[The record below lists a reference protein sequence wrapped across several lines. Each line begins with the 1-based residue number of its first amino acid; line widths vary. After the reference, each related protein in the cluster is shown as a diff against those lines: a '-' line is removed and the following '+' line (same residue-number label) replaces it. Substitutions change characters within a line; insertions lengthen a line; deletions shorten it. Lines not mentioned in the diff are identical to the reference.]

1 MLTGL
6 GLKNFKCF
14 ESLDLRLA
22 PLTLLCGS
30 NGAGKSSIIQSLL
43 LLRQSKIGSALE
55 TGTLLLRGPLVDL
68 GTGRDVLFEDSA
80 SEVLEFSLQSSDTPE
95 RLRLKSDSIKDKFR
109 LNLESA
115 RSSVLSHDMRP
126 DNLSDGRRLSG
137 KTVGPSAG
145 DNWQWN
151 HIPPFGGQVVYVRSE
166 RSSRHNNLWYTD
178 IIDCCK
184 GFDNQ
189 REVSMDH
196 SSLIQNRPLP
206 NDDIRC
212 NGIPDRCLSSVVEHW
227 FEELIPRSRLRL
239 ERVKNPDLNT
249 AGFSFMRRGG
259 REKQLYHARN
269 VGFGSLHVIPVLMA
283 LLAQSG
289 SLCLIENPEAYL
301 HPRGQ
306 TKLSE
311 LAVRAALAG
320 VQLIVETH
328 SDHFFDG
335 IRIAI
340 RDRVIPPDDVAIH
353 SFRHTGSNAE
363 VTSPVVDSD
372 GRLSSWPEGFFDQ
385 HEENLSRLL
394 APKA

>member
-68 GTGRDVLFEDSA
+68 GTGRDVLLEDSA
-80 SEVLEFSLQSSDTPE
+80 SEVLEFSLQRSDTSE
-95 RLRLKSDSIKDKFR
+95 TLRLKSERIKDKFR
-109 LNLESA
+109 LNLKSV
-115 RSSVLSHDMRP
+115 RSSVSSHDMRP
-126 DNLSDGRRLSG
+126 DNLSDGGRLSG

-145 DNWQWN
+145 DNWRWN

-166 RSSRHNNLWYTD
+166 RSSRRNNLWYTD

-184 GFDNQ
+184 GYENQ

-196 SSLIQNRPLP
+196 SSLIQDQPLP

-212 NGIPDRCLSSVVEHW
+212 NGIPDRCLFSVVEHW
-227 FEELIPRSRLRL
+227 YEQLIPTPILRL
-239 ERVKNPDLNT
+239 ERANNPDSGT
-249 AGFSFMRRGG
+249 AGFALMRRDGG
-259 REKQLYHARN
+259 GKRPYLAAN
-269 VGFGSLHVIPVLMA
+269 VGLGSIHIIPVLLA
-283 LLAQSG
+283 LLAPSG
-289 SLCLIENPEAYL
+289 SLCLIEHPEAYL

-311 LAVRAALAG
+311 LAVRASLAG
-320 VQLIVETH
+320 VQVVIETH
-328 SDHFFDG
+328 SDHFLDG

-340 RDRVIPPDDVAIH
+340 RDRMISPDNVAIH
-353 SFRHTGSNAE
+353 YFQHTGTKAD
-363 VTSPVVDSD
+363 VTSPMVDSE

-385 HEENLSRLL
+385 HEENLSKLL